1 MLGVCTEPVTAHVMI
16 TFLAFD
22 FGAGTVSSAIAPSRF
37 TFV

>member
-22 FGAGTVSSAIAPSRF
+22 FVAETVSSAITPSRF

>member
-1 MLGVCTEPVTAHVMI
+1 MLGVWTEPVTAHVMI

-22 FGAGTVSSAIAPSRF
+22 LGAETVSSAIIPSRF